1 MKKLQKQLIMRN
13 IIWKI
18 TNFHIIIDYI
28 NYQKEVKKMSTIFLS
43 QEYVALVL
51 IKGKENI
58 FSENFIT
65 ISELNQ
71 FSYYMQ
77 KEFNKNVVNVVIST
91 GKFNREDFNIINGII
106 TIKEENI
113 YNLNTVPVDI
123 YKILTDK
130 NLIINFFKQLEEEK
144 ITKLNRMQLESG
156 KVKRL
161 KLNN

>member
-1 MKKLQKQLIMRN
+1 
-13 IIWKI
+13 
-18 TNFHIIIDYI
+18 
-28 NYQKEVKKMSTIFLS
+28 MSTIFLS

-51 IKGKENI
+51 IKEKEAI
-58 FSENFIT
+58 FCENFIT
-65 ISELNQ
+65 TSELNQ

-77 KEFNKNVVNVVIST
+77 KEFNKNGVNVVIST

-106 TIKEENI
+106 TIKEENV

-123 YKILTDK
+123 FKVLTDK
-130 NLIINFFKQLEEEK
+130 ELIIKFFKQLEEEK

-156 KVKRL
+156 KVKKL

>member
-1 MKKLQKQLIMRN
+1 
-13 IIWKI
+13 
-18 TNFHIIIDYI
+18 
-28 NYQKEVKKMSTIFLS
+28 MSTIFLS

-77 KEFNKNVVNVVIST
+77 KEFNKNGVNVVIST

-106 TIKEENI
+106 TIKEENV

-156 KVKRL
+156 KVKKL
-161 KLNN
+161 ELNN

>member
-1 MKKLQKQLIMRN
+1 
-13 IIWKI
+13 
-18 TNFHIIIDYI
+18 
-28 NYQKEVKKMSTIFLS
+28 MSTIFLS

-51 IKGKENI
+51 IKEKEAI
-58 FSENFIT
+58 FCENFIT
-65 ISELNQ
+65 TSELNQ

-77 KEFNKNVVNVVIST
+77 KEFNKNGVNVVIST

-106 TIKEENI
+106 TIKEENV

-156 KVKRL
+156 KVKKL

>member
-1 MKKLQKQLIMRN
+1 
-13 IIWKI
+13 
-18 TNFHIIIDYI
+18 
-28 NYQKEVKKMSTIFLS
+28 MSTIFLS

-77 KEFNKNVVNVVIST
+77 KEFNKNGVNVVIST

>member
-1 MKKLQKQLIMRN
+1 
-13 IIWKI
+13 
-18 TNFHIIIDYI
+18 
-28 NYQKEVKKMSTIFLS
+28 MSTIFLS

-77 KEFNKNVVNVVIST
+77 KEFNKNGVNVVIST

-106 TIKEENI
+106 TIKEENV

-130 NLIINFFKQLEEEK
+130 NLIINFFKQIEEEK

-156 KVKRL
+156 KVKKL
-161 KLNN
+161 ELNN

>member
-1 MKKLQKQLIMRN
+1 
-13 IIWKI
+13 
-18 TNFHIIIDYI
+18 
-28 NYQKEVKKMSTIFLS
+28 MSANFLS

-58 FSENFIT
+58 FNENFIT

-77 KEFNKNVVNVVIST
+77 KEFNKNGVNAVIST
-91 GKFNREDFNIINGII
+91 GNFDRENFNIINGVI
-106 TIKEENI
+106 TIKKENV

-156 KVKRL
+156 KVKKL
-161 KLNN
+161 KLNNYVIS

>member
-1 MKKLQKQLIMRN
+1 
-13 IIWKI
+13 
-18 TNFHIIIDYI
+18 
-28 NYQKEVKKMSTIFLS
+28 MSTIFLS

-51 IKGKENI
+51 IKEKEAI
-58 FSENFIT
+58 FCENFIT
-65 ISELNQ
+65 TSELNQ

-77 KEFNKNVVNVVIST
+77 KEFNKNGVNVVIST

-106 TIKEENI
+106 TIKEENV

-156 KVKRL
+156 KVKKLKL

>member
-1 MKKLQKQLIMRN
+1 
-13 IIWKI
+13 
-18 TNFHIIIDYI
+18 
-28 NYQKEVKKMSTIFLS
+28 MSTIFLS

-51 IKGKENI
+51 IKSKENI

-77 KEFNKNVVNVVIST
+77 KEFNKNGVNAVIST
-91 GKFNREDFNIINGII
+91 GNFNRENFNIINGVI
-106 TIKEENI
+106 TIKKENV

-156 KVKRL
+156 KVKKL

>member
-1 MKKLQKQLIMRN
+1 
-13 IIWKI
+13 
-18 TNFHIIIDYI
+18 
-28 NYQKEVKKMSTIFLS
+28 MSTIFLS

-77 KEFNKNVVNVVIST
+77 KEFNKNGVNSVIST
-91 GKFNREDFNIINGII
+91 GNFNRENFNIINDVI
-106 TIKEENI
+106 TIKKENV

-144 ITKLNRMQLESG
+144 IIKLNRMQLESG
-156 KVKRL
+156 KVK
-161 KLNN
+161 KLELNSYIL

>member
-1 MKKLQKQLIMRN
+1 
-13 IIWKI
+13 
-18 TNFHIIIDYI
+18 
-28 NYQKEVKKMSTIFLS
+28 MSTIFLS

-77 KEFNKNVVNVVIST
+77 KEFNKNGVNVVIST

-106 TIKEENI
+106 TIKEENV

-130 NLIINFFKQLEEEK
+130 NLIINFFKQVEEEK

-156 KVKRL
+156 KVKKL

>member
-1 MKKLQKQLIMRN
+1 MMKSIKIK
-13 IIWKI
+13 IIRRECE
-18 TNFHIIIDYI
+18 N
-28 NYQKEVKKMSTIFLS
+28 MSTIFLS

-51 IKGKENI
+51 IKEKEAI
-58 FSENFIT
+58 FCENFIT
-65 ISELNQ
+65 TSELNQ

-77 KEFNKNVVNVVIST
+77 KEFNKNGLNVVIST

-106 TIKEENI
+106 TIKEENV

>member
-1 MKKLQKQLIMRN
+1 
-13 IIWKI
+13 
-18 TNFHIIIDYI
+18 
-28 NYQKEVKKMSTIFLS
+28 MSTIFLS

-77 KEFNKNVVNVVIST
+77 KEFNKNGVNVVIST
-91 GKFNREDFNIINGII
+91 GKFNREDFNIINSII
-106 TIKEENI
+106 TIKEENV

-144 ITKLNRMQLESG
+144 IIKLNRMQLESG
-156 KVKRL
+156 KVK
-161 KLNN
+161 KLELNSHIL

>member
-1 MKKLQKQLIMRN
+1 
-13 IIWKI
+13 
-18 TNFHIIIDYI
+18 
-28 NYQKEVKKMSTIFLS
+28 MSTIFLS

-106 TIKEENI
+106 TIKEENV

-156 KVKRL
+156 KVKKL
-161 KLNN
+161 ELNN

>member
-1 MKKLQKQLIMRN
+1 
-13 IIWKI
+13 
-18 TNFHIIIDYI
+18 
-28 NYQKEVKKMSTIFLS
+28 MSTIFLS

-77 KEFNKNVVNVVIST
+77 KEFNKNGVNVVIST

-156 KVKRL
+156 KVKKL
-161 KLNN
+161 ELNN

>member
-1 MKKLQKQLIMRN
+1 
-13 IIWKI
+13 
-18 TNFHIIIDYI
+18 
-28 NYQKEVKKMSTIFLS
+28 MSTIFLS

-51 IKGKENI
+51 IKEKEAI
-58 FSENFIT
+58 FCENFIT
-65 ISELNQ
+65 TSELNQ

-77 KEFNKNVVNVVIST
+77 KEFNKNGVNVVIST

-106 TIKEENI
+106 TIKEENV

>member
-1 MKKLQKQLIMRN
+1 
-13 IIWKI
+13 
-18 TNFHIIIDYI
+18 
-28 NYQKEVKKMSTIFLS
+28 MSTIFLS

-77 KEFNKNVVNVVIST
+77 KEFNKNGVNSVIST
-91 GKFNREDFNIINGII
+91 GNFNRENFNIINGVI
-106 TIKEENI
+106 TIKKENV

-156 KVKRL
+156 KVK
-161 KLNN
+161 KLELNS

>member
-1 MKKLQKQLIMRN
+1 
-13 IIWKI
+13 
-18 TNFHIIIDYI
+18 
-28 NYQKEVKKMSTIFLS
+28 MSVNFLS

-58 FSENFIT
+58 FNENFIT

-71 FSYYMQ
+71 FSYYTQ
-77 KEFNKNVVNVVIST
+77 KEFNKNGVNAVIST
-91 GKFNREDFNIINGII
+91 GNFNGENFNIINGVI
-106 TIKEENI
+106 TIKKENV

-156 KVKRL
+156 KVKKL

>member
-1 MKKLQKQLIMRN
+1 
-13 IIWKI
+13 
-18 TNFHIIIDYI
+18 
-28 NYQKEVKKMSTIFLS
+28 MSTIFLS

-77 KEFNKNVVNVVIST
+77 KEFNKNGVNVVIST

-130 NLIINFFKQLEEEK
+130 NLIINFFKQIEEEK

>member
-1 MKKLQKQLIMRN
+1 
-13 IIWKI
+13 
-18 TNFHIIIDYI
+18 
-28 NYQKEVKKMSTIFLS
+28 MSTIFLS

-51 IKGKENI
+51 IKEKEAI
-58 FSENFIT
+58 FCENFIT
-65 ISELNQ
+65 TSELNQ

-77 KEFNKNVVNVVIST
+77 KEFNKNGLNVVIST

-106 TIKEENI
+106 TIKEENV

>member
-1 MKKLQKQLIMRN
+1 
-13 IIWKI
+13 
-18 TNFHIIIDYI
+18 
-28 NYQKEVKKMSTIFLS
+28 MSTIFLS

-156 KVKRL
+156 KVK
-161 KLNN
+161 KLELNSHIL

>member
-1 MKKLQKQLIMRN
+1 
-13 IIWKI
+13 
-18 TNFHIIIDYI
+18 
-28 NYQKEVKKMSTIFLS
+28 MSTIFLS

-77 KEFNKNVVNVVIST
+77 KEFNKNGVNVVIST

-106 TIKEENI
+106 TIKEENV

>member
-1 MKKLQKQLIMRN
+1 
-13 IIWKI
+13 
-18 TNFHIIIDYI
+18 
-28 NYQKEVKKMSTIFLS
+28 MSTIFLS

-58 FSENFIT
+58 FSENYIT

-77 KEFNKNVVNVVIST
+77 KEFNKNGVNVVIST

-106 TIKEENI
+106 TIKEENV

-156 KVKRL
+156 KVKKL
-161 KLNN
+161 ELNN

>member
-1 MKKLQKQLIMRN
+1 MMKSIKIK
-13 IIWKI
+13 IIRRECE
-18 TNFHIIIDYI
+18 N
-28 NYQKEVKKMSTIFLS
+28 MSTIFLS

-51 IKGKENI
+51 IKEKEAI
-58 FSENFIT
+58 FCENFIT
-65 ISELNQ
+65 TSELNQ

-77 KEFNKNVVNVVIST
+77 KEFNKNGVNVVIST

-106 TIKEENI
+106 TIKEENV

-123 YKILTDK
+123 FKVLTDK
-130 NLIINFFKQLEEEK
+130 ELIIKFFKQLEEEK

-156 KVKRL
+156 KVKKL

>member
-1 MKKLQKQLIMRN
+1 
-13 IIWKI
+13 
-18 TNFHIIIDYI
+18 
-28 NYQKEVKKMSTIFLS
+28 MSTIFLS

-77 KEFNKNVVNVVIST
+77 KEFNKNEVNVVIST

-130 NLIINFFKQLEEEK
+130 NLIINFFKQLEGEK

>member
-1 MKKLQKQLIMRN
+1 
-13 IIWKI
+13 
-18 TNFHIIIDYI
+18 
-28 NYQKEVKKMSTIFLS
+28 MSTIFLS

>member
-1 MKKLQKQLIMRN
+1 
-13 IIWKI
+13 
-18 TNFHIIIDYI
+18 
-28 NYQKEVKKMSTIFLS
+28 MSTIFLS

-77 KEFNKNVVNVVIST
+77 KEFNKNGVNVVIST

-106 TIKEENI
+106 TIKEENV

-144 ITKLNRMQLESG
+144 IIKLNRMQLESG
-156 KVKRL
+156 KVK
-161 KLNN
+161 KLELNSYIL

>member
-1 MKKLQKQLIMRN
+1 
-13 IIWKI
+13 
-18 TNFHIIIDYI
+18 
-28 NYQKEVKKMSTIFLS
+28 MSTIFLS

-77 KEFNKNVVNVVIST
+77 KEFNKNGVNVVIST

-130 NLIINFFKQLEEEK
+130 NLIINFFKQIEEEM
-144 ITKLNRMQLESG
+144 ITKFNRMKLESG
-156 KVKRL
+156 KVKKL
-161 KLNN
+161 ELNN